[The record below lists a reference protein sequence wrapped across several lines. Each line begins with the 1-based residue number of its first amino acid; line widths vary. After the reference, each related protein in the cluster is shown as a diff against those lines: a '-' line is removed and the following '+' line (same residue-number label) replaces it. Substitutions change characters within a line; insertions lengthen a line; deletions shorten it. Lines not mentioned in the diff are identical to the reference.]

1 MPLSR
6 KDDSLPEV
14 DVDDLHLEPMAE
26 ILHDESRAGELDGLA
41 RQGLELRLAC
51 QQIARRVR
59 YEAQAGSVAPH
70 HFAVL
75 ARLEEGDLPPSEIAE
90 LERVSAPSMTRTVK
104 KLVGEGYV
112 HRTQHP
118 TDRRIVLVGL
128 TDAGQALLDEAR
140 HRRDLW
146 MTSRLRQLDEKDI
159 ALVPELARI
168 LGRVASL

>member
-1 MPLSR
+1 
-6 KDDSLPEV
+6 
-14 DVDDLHLEPMAE
+14 MAE
-26 ILHDESRAGELDGLA
+26 LLHEESRAGDLAGLA

-70 HFAVL
+70 QFAVL

-104 KLVGEGYV
+104 KLVDEGYV

-118 TDRRIVLVGL
+118 TDRRVVLVGL
-128 TDAGQALLDEAR
+128 TDTGQALLDEAR

-146 MTSRLRQLDEKDI
+146 MTSRLRQLEEEDI